1 MYASTFVISP
11 LPVSFPPP
19 FPLSLSSPL
28 SIVLGKWKTM
38 GNYTLTK
45 PNNVYCDIHT
55 GKGYQTL
62 MRPDSI
68 GTFFNTDGISPFKSF
83 RLTVWPV
90 YLAFPSLPPSIC
102 MNKANVITCAYWVG
116 QEKPSMAIL
125 LKSIKQL
132 LSRLQN
138 IGITGSTSG
147 QQLRKIII
155 QPLFGVVDLIA
166 KVPVL
171 NIHGT
176 VQWS

>member
-1 MYASTFVISP
+1 
-11 LPVSFPPP
+11 
-19 FPLSLSSPL
+19 
-28 SIVLGKWKTM
+28 M
-38 GNYTLTK
+38 GNYTLAT

-90 YLAFPSLPPSIC
+90 YLAFPSLPPSIR
-102 MNKANVITCAYWVG
+102 MNKANVVTCAYWVGVTCAYWVG

-125 LKSIKQL
+125 LKPIKQL